1 MEVILVPLMEDDL
14 EFLLEVRNDESTRN
28 QLKDNTIYNLEEC
41 KEWFKN
47 LNSFWFVICEQSTL
61 ERVGY
66 FRTDGNVIGCD
77 IHPNHRRKGY
87 ARAAYK
93 KYLEET
99 HRSNLELDVFE
110 DNHAKKLYEE
120 LGFKENGEVQFIRG
134 RKYLKMIYENR
145 N

>member
-1 MEVILVPLMEDDL
+1 MEDDL

-28 QLKDNTIYNLEEC
+28 QLKNNTIYSLEEC
-41 KEWFKN
+41 IDWFHK
-47 LNSFWFVICEQSTL
+47 LDSFWWTILKADTL

-66 FRTDGNVIGCD
+66 FRIKGNVIGCD

-87 ARAAYK
+87 ARAAYE
-93 KYLEET
+93 KYLGRT
-99 HRSNLELDVFE
+99 HRSKLELDVFE

-120 LGFKENGEVQFIRG
+120 LGFKETGEVEFVRG
-134 RKYLKMIYENR
+134 RKYLKMVYENR

>member
-1 MEVILVPLMEDDL
+1 MEDDL

-47 LNSFWFVICEQSTL
+47 LNSFWFVICEQYL
-61 ERVGY
+61 KRVGY

-87 ARAAYK
+87 ARQALQK
-93 KYLEET
+93 IL
-99 HRSNLELDVFE
+99 R
-110 DNHAKKLYEE
+110 
-120 LGFKENGEVQFIRG
+120 
-134 RKYLKMIYENR
+134 R
-145 N
+145 NS